1 MKLTITISVPRS
13 VLSPNGRPNRYRR
26 AEAVAAY
33 RREAWGAARE
43 ILGRRQPRA
52 TSATLQ
58 IRAYFKTT
66 NFPDDDNLIA
76 SLKAARDGITD
87 AGVWRDDS
95 PATLRIVTPVVM
107 AVDRKRP
114 RIELDIEILEVS

>member
-1 MKLTITISVPRS
+1 MKITITISVPCR
-13 VLSPNGRPNRYRR
+13 VLSPNGRPNKFHR

-43 ILGRRQPRA
+43 VLGRLRPCA
-52 TSATLQ
+52 TSATMQ
-58 IRAYFKTT
+58 IRAYFRTA

-76 SLKAARDGITD
+76 SLKAARDGLTD
-87 AGVWRDDS
+87 AAVWRDDS
-95 PATLRIVTPVVM
+95 AATLRIVTPIVM

-114 RIELDIEILEVS
+114 RIELDIEILEG